1 MADRAK
7 GQAHDGRATS
17 PSDEQEAASLL
28 DESGHSLC
36 HGTFG
41 RRTDL
46 WEKMELV
53 HEVAERRNLEEL
65 LVRNRDFVPRYAVAS
80 HI

>member
-7 GQAHDGRATS
+7 GQVHDGRATS

-28 DESGHSLC
+28 DESGHSLY
-36 HGTFG
+36 HGAFG

-46 WEKMELV
+46 WERTEVV
-53 HEVAERRNLEEL
+53 HEVAEQGNPVEL
-65 LVRNRDFVPRYAVAS
+65 LVRNREFVPHYAVAS